1 MTHQDLN
8 LADTI
13 RIAMEAEQKAAAL
26 YGDAAQKTS
35 NPLGQRLFNRLAEFE
50 RHHYDKL
57 LALQESLR
65 EQGAFTEYE
74 GEELSLPAPGE
85 VEGIPEPHKMS
96 MMKIVTMAQEVE
108 RKAEERYV
116 ALAGQTTDPTGQAM
130 FKRLAEEEQAHFRL
144 LRDVYWNLNDH
155 GTWSWSA

>member
-8 LADTI
+8 LADAI
-13 RIAMEAEQKAAAL
+13 QIAMEAEQKAAAL
-26 YGDAAQKTS
+26 YGDAAQKTN
-35 NPLGQRLFNRLAEFE
+35 NPLGQKLFKRLAEFE
-50 RHHYDKL
+50 RHHYEKL

-65 EQGAFTEYE
+65 EQGAFIEYE

-85 VEGIPEPHKMS
+85 VESIPEPHKMS

>member
-1 MTHQDLN
+1 MTHQDLD
-8 LADTI
+8 LADAI
-13 RIAMEAEQKAAAL
+13 QIAMEAEQKAAAL

-35 NPLGQRLFNRLAEFE
+35 NPLGQRLFKRLAEFE
-50 RHHYDKL
+50 RHHYEKL

-65 EQGAFTEYE
+65 EQGAFIEYE
-74 GEELSLPAPGE
+74 GKELSLPAPGE
-85 VEGIPEPHKMS
+85 VESIPEPHKMS

-116 ALAGQTTDPTGQAM
+116 ALAEQTTDPTGQAM
-130 FKRLAEEEQAHFRL
+130 FKQLAEEEQAHFRL

-155 GTWSWSA
+155 GTWSWPA